1 MKKIVSVII
10 PFLNESANIN
20 ELVELLNSY
29 GKTST
34 IFDLE
39 VVFVDDGSRDNSVAL
54 LLAAKHAYYRGKLIS
69 LSKNFG
75 SHAALRAGI
84 MNSIGDYI
92 TFMYADLQDPIHLV
106 GQLYEK
112 CLEENEIVWAVRNK
126 TENSFLEQLFSRG
139 YALLMQKF
147 AVATYPNQGFD
158 IVMFSDKIKK
168 ILNTSI
174 ETNSSIFLQILSL
187 GYKQD
192 SIKYEKKVRKHGKSK
207 WTWGKKIKL
216 LIDSFVSFSFAPVR
230 LVSIIGFL
238 IFLIGVVWSVYIIAR
253 KLLFN
258 DLESGWPTIIS
269 ILLIGFGITNM
280 SLGIIAEYLWRTL
293 DASRNR
299 PVFIIDEIIDLNP

>member
-20 ELVELLNSY
+20 ELVELLNNY

-34 IFDLE
+34 TFDLE
-39 VVFVDDGSRDNSVAL
+39 VIFVDDGSRDNSVAL
-54 LLAAKHAYYRGKLIS
+54 LLLAKHVYYKGKIIS

-84 MNSIGDYI
+84 MNSTGDYI

-106 GQLYEK
+106 GELYEK
-112 CLEENEIVWAVRNK
+112 CLEGNEMVWAIRNK
-126 TENSFLEQLFSRG
+126 TENSFFEQLFSRW
-139 YALLMQKF
+139 YALLMQKY
-147 AVATYPNQGFD
+147 AVDTYPTQGFD
-158 IVMFSDKIKK
+158 IVMFSGKIKK
-168 ILNTSI
+168 ILNSSI
-174 ETNSSIFLQILSL
+174 EKNSSIFLQILSL

-192 SIKYEKKVRKHGKSK
+192 SIKYEKKARKNGKSK

-216 LIDSFVSFSFAPVR
+216 LIDSFVSFSFAPIR
-230 LVSIIGFL
+230 LVSIIGLL
-238 IFLIGVVWSVYIIAR
+238 IFLVGITWSVYIIAR
-253 KLLFN
+253 KLLLN

-299 PVFIIDEIIDLNP
+299 PVFIIDEIIELNP